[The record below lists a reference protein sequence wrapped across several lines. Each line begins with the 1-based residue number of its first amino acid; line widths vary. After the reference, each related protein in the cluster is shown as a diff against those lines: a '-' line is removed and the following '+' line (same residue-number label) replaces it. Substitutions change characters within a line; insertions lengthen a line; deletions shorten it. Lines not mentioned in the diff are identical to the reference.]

1 MLGIKII
8 KGVAMPYKK
17 ISIIAFSLLFLSIVL
32 PSLSGICQ
40 ADSQTAQ
47 NPAIENTETKATC
60 VLGSKVNGFPFY
72 VYKDFDSGEN
82 NFFPTGMMGDF
93 SDYGVNSSYKES
105 PYAGSS
111 CIKIVYMHKPKQ
123 TYGWSGLYWQYP
135 PNNWGNI
142 PKAYDLTGATKL
154 TFWARGQYGGE
165 VINKFQIGGI
175 TGKYRDSGI
184 ASIGAITLSKK
195 WTKYTINLR
204 NMDNSII
211 VSNEDKDCW
220 PFMEPLSRIIG
231 GFCWATSLTGNNNY
245 NKGITFYLD
254 EIRFEND

>member
-1 MLGIKII
+1 MR
-8 KGVAMPYKK
+8 YKR
-17 ISIIAFSLLFLSIVL
+17 ISIITFSLLFLGIVL
-32 PSLSGICQ
+32 PLVLDICKANSQ
-40 ADSQTAQ
+40 AAE
-47 NPAIENTETKATC
+47 NPAIEKAEAQATC
-60 VLGSKVNGFPFY
+60 FLGEKVNSFPFY
-72 VYKDFDSGEN
+72 VYKDADFGEN
-82 NFFPTGMMGDF
+82 NFSPTGMMGDF
-93 SDYGVNSSYKES
+93 SDYGVNSSCKES

-111 CIKIVYMHKPKQ
+111 CIKIVYLHKLKQ
-123 TYGWSGLYWQYP
+123 VYGWSGLYWQYP

-142 PKAYDLTGATKL
+142 PKAYDLTAATKL
-154 TFWARGQYGGE
+154 TFWARGKDGGE
-165 VINKFQIGGI
+165 VINKFQVGGI

-184 ASIGAITLSKK
+184 VSIGPITLSKK

-220 PFMEPLSRIIG
+220 PFAEPLSRIIG

-245 NKGITFYLD
+245 NHGITFYLD